1 MAIKNFTI
9 PTGLDV
15 VGAITATTT
24 ITANGVTLTG
34 NTGTVTGVTGT
45 APISSSGGTAPAIS
59 ISAATTSAAGSMS
72 STDKTKLDGIAAN
85 ANNYSL
91 PTATST
97 VLGGIEL
104 FSDTQQSVAANTVT
118 ATASRTYGIQ
128 LNAAGQAVVNVPWVD
143 TDTNTTYSAATST
156 VAGLVELFNDTVQTV
171 AANTASTTASRTY
184 GIQVNAAGQMVV
196 NVPWVDTD
204 TVYSLPTA
212 TSTVLGGI
220 ELFSDTAQT
229 VAATAVS
236 ATASRTYG
244 LQLNAAGQGVI
255 NVPWTDTVYSLPT
268 ATSTVLGGIE
278 LFSDTQQS
286 VAAEAVSATASRTYG
301 IQVNAAGQAVVNVPW
316 VDTNTDVNWNGGST
330 GLVAATGRTS
340 LGATTLGG
348 NLFQLTNV
356 SAISFPRI
364 NADNTISTLDGAA
377 FRTAIGAG
385 TSSTSGTVT
394 SVALSVPAFLSVS
407 GSPITSSGTLA
418 VSLSGTALPVANG
431 GTGSTS
437 PSLVQGTNIS
447 ITGSWPNQ
455 TINASNSA
463 GVSESLAIAYAVA
476 LG

>member
-1 MAIKNFTI
+1 MAIKNFTV

-72 STDKTKLDGIAAN
+72 STDKTKLDGIAAG

-143 TDTNTTYSAATST
+143 TDTNTTSSAATST
-156 VAGLVELFNDTVQTV
+156 VAGL
-171 AANTASTTASRTY
+171 
-184 GIQVNAAGQMVV
+184 
-196 NVPWVDTD
+196 
-204 TVYSLPTA
+204 
-212 TSTVLGGI
+212 
-220 ELFSDTAQT
+220 
-229 VAATAVS
+229 
-236 ATASRTYG
+236 
-244 LQLNAAGQGVI
+244 
-255 NVPWTDTVYSLPT
+255 
-268 ATSTVLGGIE
+268 IE

-330 GLVAATGRTS
+330 GLNAATGRTS